1 MKLSLFGVGNAGVR
15 IVDRLVAAEADT
27 GRRFTDGNVLTF
39 DTTTTAFEQATT
51 VPEERQVLLGDTHPA
66 VSQPAT
72 STESGGVGGAGG
84 DADGAAGNADDPG
97 GDTDVDDG
105 VGGDPEVGAAV
116 ATAELP
122 EIRRALDLVDDTEVD
137 AAMLVAGLGGGTG
150 CGVGS
155 VLLEELQSIFE
166 DPVYVLGA
174 LPAATEPD
182 RRALTA
188 ARGIRTMVPTADA
201 MIPIDNETWRGD
213 ADQIAARY
221 EAINDVIATRVLS
234 LFAAGESASGSA
246 SEMRIDPADVRRT
259 LGVGGVASIGQATF
273 DLDNGPDGWL
283 ARLRALLGLGSQD
296 ASDGPTDAATIK
308 RLIRR
313 ALESTLTLP
322 CDVTSADRV
331 LLLLSGPPGDI
342 SRKGFETGRYL
353 LEQETQTVEVLAG
366 DEPIPGATTLT
377 ATVLLAN
384 VTTVPRIDALQQR
397 AVAVQ
402 DEAPAAAADGTD
414 EATADETDFEFRDE
428 STVSRAAESDGD
440 G

>member
-1 MKLSLFGVGNAGVR
+1 MKISLFGVGNAGVR
-15 IVDRLVAAEADT
+15 IVDRLVAAEADR
-27 GRRFTDGNVLTF
+27 GRSFTDGNVLTF
-39 DTTTTAFEQATT
+39 DTATTAFEQATA
-51 VPEERQVLLGDTHPA
+51 VPEERQVLLGETHPS
-66 VSQPAT
+66 VSQPAA
-72 STESGGVGGAGG
+72 STDSGDDADGDAG
-84 DADGAAGNADDPG
+84 DADD
-97 GDTDVDDG
+97 DTDVDDG
-105 VGGDPEVGAAV
+105 VGGDPEVGASV

-122 EIRRALDLVDDTEVD
+122 EIRRELDLVDETEVD

-155 VLLEELQSIFE
+155 VLLEELQSIYE
-166 DPVYVLGA
+166 EPVYVLGV

-182 RRALTA
+182 GRALTA
-188 ARGIRTMVPTADA
+188 ARGLRTMVPTADA
-201 MIPIDNETWRGD
+201 VFPVDNETWRGD
-213 ADQIAARY
+213 ADRIATRY
-221 EAINDVIATRVLS
+221 EAINDVIVTRVVS

-246 SEMRIDPADVRRT
+246 SEIRLDPADVRRT

-273 DLDNGPDGWL
+273 DLDTGPDGWL
-283 ARLRALLGLGSQD
+283 ARIRALLGLGGQD
-296 ASDGPTDAATIK
+296 AAEATDAATVK

-322 CDVTSADRV
+322 CDVASADRV

-366 DEPIPGATTLT
+366 DEPLAGAKTLT

-384 VTTVPRIDALQQR
+384 VTDVPRIEALQQR

-402 DEAPAAAADGTD
+402 DDAPAATTDGHDEAAEDGT
-414 EATADETDFEFRDE
+414 EFQFRDE
-428 STVSRAAESDGD
+428 STVAQRTEPDGD